1 MRLLSAYLLTGFR
14 PYLHV
19 FAHSNELE
27 ETGIISLSGVNV
39 ESDPF
44 KESLLGVSSFRNPQR
59 NDAELALETIFV
71 HAIYIL

>member
-1 MRLLSAYLLTGFR
+1 MVCFEEVCDLTPIRIAHDPKHVFR

-44 KESLLGVSSFRNPQR
+44 KESLLGVCGIISCSLF
-59 NDAELALETIFV
+59 AC
-71 HAIYIL
+71 

>member
-1 MRLLSAYLLTGFR
+1 MVCFKEVSARASYLRYLLTGFR

-44 KESLLGVSSFRNPQR
+44 KESLLGVSSFRVPS
-59 NDAELALETIFV
+59 T
-71 HAIYIL
+71 

>member
-1 MRLLSAYLLTGFR
+1 MVCSEEVCDLTPIRIPHDIKHVFR

-27 ETGIISLSGVNV
+27 ETGIVSLSGVNV

-44 KESLLGVSSFRNPQR
+44 KESLLGVCGITFCLLF
-59 NDAELALETIFV
+59 AC
-71 HAIYIL
+71 